1 MTLTL
6 LISCNKPCL
15 KSVTYGILDNAN
27 TYMEHIIVER
37 ANISISDLSLSQKLD
52 LMESI
57 WNDLS
62 SDEKSLQSPDWHK
75 EILNERDSAHKQGK
89 LKTSNWSDAKKR
101 IKRNLGCE

>member
-1 MTLTL
+1 M
-6 LISCNKPCL
+6 
-15 KSVTYGILDNAN
+15 
-27 TYMEHIIVER
+27 ER

-62 SDEKSLQSPDWHK
+62 TNETSLKSPDWHK
-75 EILNERDSAHKQGK
+75 EILDERNSAHKQGK
-89 LKTSNWSDAKKR
+89 LKASNWSDAKKR